1 MKKRFILAAVTAILL
16 SAFTVFLSLVSQPI
30 TVLSKAAVD
39 SADSVLPDV
48 TMTAVNATINDALV
62 FETDGADAQL
72 IIDGI
77 TDEVGALIFDFSKP
91 LPTDTRYQ
99 LYYSINSSGLSEGFS
114 VTGMTDENTDSL
126 VIQLPSLDRYDLFR
140 LDIDT
145 EYQLEDISVVNSKT
159 MLDNLRYN
167 AGNQLTAVLHHEA
180 EMPWLQL
187 FMCLTVFLTEALLLA
202 WKWEAVRKWFRQV
215 KDSAVANRVGLFRG
229 FVICMACSAV
239 SLLVWFVMFKTG
251 LSHSKSRFT
260 LFCFAD
266 IGFAAGLLISMR
278 RQLSQH
284 CERGFLV
291 IALCIGLLFAV
302 LEPPTT
308 LLSWD
313 DEIHYGRAVCLN
325 YGGTDYI
332 SDAERAVENRAFS
345 NEISLDNKLAVTRY
359 LNARSFR
366 FGGNNNIYT
375 IMNYTLVAYPPSAAA
390 IWLARMLGL
399 SCSNTVIAG
408 RVGNLLCY
416 VIVAYAAIK
425 RLRYGKLFAASLCL
439 LPSVLFLAGN
449 YSYDAFCIAFIL
461 LGICLWLEVY
471 QKPEIKM
478 TGTRAVVMLLA
489 LATGIL
495 PKTVYFPLVL
505 IALFLPNNRFSS
517 RAGAVRYRLAV
528 LLTTLLLIF
537 SVAAPFLWGG
547 TAGESYADARGG
559 SDISVQGQISFILHN
574 PIQYTRLLLSF
585 LYYIFFDLD
594 VMMNGAGGCIRA
606 LAYIGLQGVTIP
618 EKIAY
623 AYLVILLIAW
633 LLSFDLVKKRNEK
646 IPLWVKGIS
655 FVLSFGVICI
665 VATSM
670 YCGFTPVGNME
681 INGCQERYMLPVIIP
696 LLLILRPAITR
707 KGWRLPGWTNAAVVY
722 TEAILLLLGM
732 GPFIQRF
739 I

>member
-1 MKKRFILAAVTAILL
+1 MKKRFVLAIVTAILL
-16 SAFTVFLSLVSQPI
+16 SALIMFISLVSQPI
-30 TVLSKAAVD
+30 TVLSEASVE

-62 FETDGADAQL
+62 FKTDGADAQL
-72 IIDGI
+72 IIEGI
-77 TDEVGALIFDFSKP
+77 QDEVGALIFDFSEP
-91 LPTDTRYQ
+91 LPADTRYQ
-99 LYYSINSSGLSEGFS
+99 LYYSINGSGLSEGFS
-114 VTGMTDENTDSL
+114 VAGMTDEDTDSL
-126 VIQLPSLDRYDLFR
+126 VIQLPGLDRYDLFR

-145 EYQLEDISVVNSKT
+145 EYQIEDISIVNSKT
-159 MLDNLRYN
+159 MFDNLQYN
-167 AGNQLTAVLHHEA
+167 AGNQLTAVLRHEA

-187 FMCLTVFLTEALLLA
+187 IMCLTVFLTEALLLA
-202 WKWEAVRKWFRQV
+202 WKWEAVRKWLRQV

-229 FVICMACSAV
+229 LVICTACSAV
-239 SLLVWFVMFKTG
+239 SLLVWFVMFKAG

-291 IALCIGLLFAV
+291 IALCVGLLFAV
-302 LEPPTT
+302 LEPPTM

-313 DEIHYGRAVCLN
+313 DEVHYGRAVCLN

-345 NEISLDNKLAVTRY
+345 NEISLDNKLTVTRF

-366 FGGNNNIYT
+366 YGGNNNLYT
-375 IMNYTLVAYPPSAAA
+375 TMKTALVAYPPSAAA
-390 IWLARMLGL
+390 IWLARMLGM

-416 VIVAYAAIK
+416 AFVAYAAIK

-461 LGICLWLEVY
+461 LGISLWLEVY
-471 QKPEIKM
+471 QKPELKM

-489 LATGIL
+489 LAAGIL
-495 PKTVYFPLVL
+495 PKTVYFPLAL
-505 IALFLPNNRFSS
+505 IVLFLPNSRFSS
-517 RAGAVRYRLAV
+517 RAGVVRYRLAV
-528 LLTTLLLIF
+528 LLTTLLLLF
-537 SVAAPFLWGG
+537 SIAAPFLFGG
-547 TAGESYADARGG
+547 TSGESFADTRGG
-559 SDISVQGQISFILHN
+559 SDISVQNQIGFILHN
-574 PIQYTRLLLSF
+574 PMQYTRLLLSF
-585 LYYIFFDLD
+585 LHNIYFNPAI
-594 VMMNGAGGCIRA
+594 MMNGTGGCIRA
-606 LAYIGLQGVTIP
+606 LAYIGLQGVVFP
-618 EKIAY
+618 EKIAW
-623 AYLVILLIAW
+623 AYLGMIVIAW
-633 LLSFDLVKKRNEK
+633 LLSFDFVRTRNEK
-646 IPLWVKGIS
+646 MSLWVKGIAC
-655 FVLSFGVICI
+655 VLSFGVICI

-670 YCGFTPVGNME
+670 YCAFTPVGSME
-681 INGCQERYMLPVIIP
+681 INGCQERYMLPVVIQ
-696 LLLILRPAITR
+696 LLLILRPAIAR
-707 KGWRLPGWTNAAVVY
+707 REWRLPGWTNTAVLY
-722 TEAILLLLGM
+722 TEAILLVLGM

-739 I
+739 L